1 MTGASSMFQSSDKV
15 KLKTYQ
21 KTMANVRLLK
31 GSWGVVKYWR
41 SGLSTQGV
49 GNYFVAFLKEDDK
62 FEKVYGMKSDLL
74 QVVECWA

>member
-1 MTGASSMFQSSDKV
+1 M
-15 KLKTYQ
+15 
-21 KTMANVRLLK
+21 
-31 GSWGVVKYWR
+31 VKYWR